1 MQQDKENLFDILKT
15 DDAGLVC
22 AVVQDA
28 GNGEVLMVG
37 YMDREAL
44 RRTLSEGKVCFFSRS
59 RQKYWVKGETSGHF
73 QFVKDVRVDC
83 DQDAILVCV
92 EQVGAACHEG
102 FRSCFFRRVEPDG
115 RLTVAEERL
124 KTPEDIYG
132 KK

>member
-1 MQQDKENLFDILKT
+1 MPQENLFDILKT

-28 GNGEVLMVG
+28 TNGQVLMVG

-44 RRTLSEGKVCFFSRS
+44 RRTLTEGKVCFFSRS

-83 DQDAILVCV
+83 DQDAILVQV

-102 FRSCFFRRVEPDG
+102 FRSCFFRRVGRDG
-115 RLTVAEERL
+115 ALETVEERL
-124 KTPEDIYG
+124 KAPEEIYR
-132 KK
+132 K